1 MSRNLI
7 GFMLV
12 TRKLFVKK
20 PKETKA
26 KAPLSIADPFYRV
39 STYRSGAFTPEESGK
54 PGRSGELGPSK
65 LDKLGGPP

>member
-1 MSRNLI
+1 M

-20 PKETKA
+20 PEGTKV
-26 KAPLSIADPFYRV
+26 KAPLSTADPFYRI
-39 STYRSGAFTPEESGK
+39 STYRSGAFTPDESSK

-65 LDKLGGPP
+65 FDKLGGSPWGMKK